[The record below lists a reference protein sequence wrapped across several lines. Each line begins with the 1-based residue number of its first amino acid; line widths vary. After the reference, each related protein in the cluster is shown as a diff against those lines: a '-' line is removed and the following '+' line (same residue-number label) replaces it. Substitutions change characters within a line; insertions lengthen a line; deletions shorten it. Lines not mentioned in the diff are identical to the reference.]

1 MSHSMMMILGGLIL
15 LTIMVSLQKGGR
27 ARGALRFIPIW
38 LAISVANMIVGVL
51 YAGYSWNEEF
61 MVLLMVFGIPAVIA
75 FAIAKIVKS

>member
-15 LTIMVSLQKGGR
+15 LVIMVSLQKGGR
-27 ARGALRFIPIW
+27 AKGALRFIPIW

-61 MVLLMVFGIPAVIA
+61 TVLLMVFGIPAVVA
-75 FAIAKIVKS
+75 FVVSRVVKS